1 MLIWLYML
9 TPEDLL
15 QAGVHVGH
23 KKSKW
28 NPKMAPFVFGVR
40 NGLHIIDVT
49 KTLEKLNQAIGFL
62 KETVKNDGVILWVG
76 ARVQSRQL
84 IEATAQDLNMPFVVG
99 RWIGG
104 LFTNYKIIKE
114 RIKYF
119 NDLDHKFAA
128 GELSQYTKK
137 EQLNFERKLKKMRK
151 EMGGIKDLQKLP
163 QVLFITDLGVEK
175 DAMLEAKKCG
185 IKVVALADTSSN
197 PELVDYAIPANND
210 AAASLE
216 IIIGSIKKELLPFKK

>member
-1 MLIWLYML
+1 ML

-49 KTLEKLNQAIGFL
+49 KTLEKLNQAVEFL
-62 KETVKNDGVILWVG
+62 RETVKNDGVILWVG
-76 ARVQSRQL
+76 ARVQSHQL
-84 IEATAQDLNMPFVVG
+84 IEAIAQDLNMPFVVG

-119 NDLDHKFAA
+119 NDLEHKFTA
-128 GELSQYTKK
+128 GELSQYTKI
-137 EQLNFERKLKKMRK
+137 EQQNFGRKLKKIRQ
-151 EMGGIKDLQKLP
+151 EMGGI
-163 QVLFITDLGVEK
+163 
-175 DAMLEAKKCG
+175 
-185 IKVVALADTSSN
+185 
-197 PELVDYAIPANND
+197 ND
-210 AAASLE
+210 
-216 IIIGSIKKELLPFKK
+216 

>member
-9 TPEDLL
+9 TLEDLL

-49 KTLEKLNQAIGFL
+49 KTLEKLNQAIEFL

-84 IEATAQDLNMPFVVG
+84 IEATAQELNMPFVVG

-185 IKVVALADTSSN
+185 IKVVALVDTSSN

-216 IIIGSIKKELLPFKK
+216 IIFDSIKKELLPFKK

>member
-1 MLIWLYML
+1 ML
-9 TPEDLL
+9 TLEDLL

-49 KTLEKLNQAIGFL
+49 KTLEKLNQAIEFL

-84 IEATAQDLNMPFVVG
+84 IEATAQELNMPFVVG

-185 IKVVALADTSSN
+185 IKVVALVDTSSN

-216 IIIGSIKKELLPFKK
+216 IIFDSIKKELLPFKK

>member
-1 MLIWLYML
+1 
-9 TPEDLL
+9 
-15 QAGVHVGH
+15 
-23 KKSKW
+23 
-28 NPKMAPFVFGVR
+28 MAPFVFGVR

-49 KTLEKLNQAIGFL
+49 KTLEKLNQAIEFL

-84 IEATAQDLNMPFVVG
+84 IEATAQELNMPFVVG

-185 IKVVALADTSSN
+185 IKVVALVDTSSN

-216 IIIGSIKKELLPFKK
+216 IIFDSIKKELLPFKK

>member
-1 MLIWLYML
+1 ML
-9 TPEDLL
+9 TLEDLL

-49 KTLEKLNQAIGFL
+49 KTLEKLNQAVEFL
-62 KETVKNDGVILWVG
+62 KEIVRGDGVILWVG

-84 IEATAQDLNMPFVVG
+84 IEATARDLNMPFVVG

-137 EQLNFERKLKKMRK
+137 EQLNFERKLKKMKK

-185 IKVVALADTSSN
+185 IKVVALVDTSSN

-216 IIIGSIKKELLPFKK
+216 IIINSIKKELLPFKK

>member
-1 MLIWLYML
+1 ML

-49 KTLEKLNQAIGFL
+49 KTLEKLNQAVEFL
-62 KETVKNDGVILWVG
+62 KEIVRGDGVILWVG

-84 IEATAQDLNMPFVVG
+84 IEATARDLNMPFVVG

-137 EQLNFERKLKKMRK
+137 EQLNFERKLKKMKK

-185 IKVVALADTSSN
+185 IKVVALVDTSSN
-197 PELVDYAIPANND
+197 PELVDYAVPANND

-216 IIIGSIKKELLPFKK
+216 IIINSIKKELLPFKK